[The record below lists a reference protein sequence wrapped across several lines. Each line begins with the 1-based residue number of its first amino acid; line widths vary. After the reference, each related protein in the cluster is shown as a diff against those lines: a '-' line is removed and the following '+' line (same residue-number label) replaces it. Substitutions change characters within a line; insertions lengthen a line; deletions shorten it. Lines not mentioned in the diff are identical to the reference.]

1 MRRYRVRPGW
11 VPSAASTVMGEL
23 FVILGIFVVIPSFGL
38 FGVIW
43 TIGAGVI
50 TATAAVNLFSAKG
63 ACSSEIIV
71 DDGPEEAD
79 GLADSGRRD
88 RFGESGTERS
98 TSGRVPDVSDEAE
111 RLKKAEEL
119 YRQGLIT
126 YEEYQKKREEIIKSI

>member
-1 MRRYRVRPGW
+1 MDAEELREIAEQLKESGSGFKTFEEWFTHIRNYSARLKEQAARRQAREDAVTL
-11 VPSAASTVMGEL
+11 STMH
-23 FVILGIFVVIPSFGL
+23 
-38 FGVIW
+38 
-43 TIGAGVI
+43 
-50 TATAAVNLFSAKG
+50 SAKG

-88 RFGESGTERS
+88 RFGESGPERS
-98 TSGRVPDVSDEAE
+98 ASGRVPDVSDEAE